1 MRPRPFHLEPQHL
14 IIPNGR
20 RIALTAIE
28 DWAMA
33 AWGGQQRI
41 VTPKWSGWRVVQQY
55 LVPPGRTMQR
65 GGIHINHFRALALSG
80 GVDAEDIT

>member
-1 MRPRPFHLEPQHL
+1 MSRRPYQLEASHLV
-14 IIPNGR
+14 IPNGR
-20 RIALTAIE
+20 RIALDAIE

-55 LVPPGRTMQR
+55 LVPPGRTMQN
-65 GGIHINHFRALALSG
+65 GGIHINHFRAMVQAG
-80 GVDAEDIT
+80 HVGPDPIT